1 MKKLDKLK
9 MLKEQYHV
17 EDKPTTF
24 YGREIYL
31 SKKLRNTVCRV
42 FSTKQEKAFYFMH
55 LAEYKGKYPLRLRAR
70 RGKALVCAWEDLPS
84 SVYEVEKCWKNN
96 SRRKNQWYRI
106 AEM

>member
-24 YGREIYL
+24 YGREIFL
-31 SKKLRNTVCRV
+31 AKKARNGICRS
-42 FSTKQEKAFYFMH
+42 FSTKQERSFYFMH
-55 LAEYKGKYPLRLRAR
+55 VAEYAKDYPLRLRVS
-70 RGKALVCAWEDLPS
+70 RGSGLIDAWEDLAS
-84 SVYEVEKCWKNN
+84 GHYEVEKCWKNN

-106 AEM
+106 TEM